1 MEIKNCR
8 AVSKRDYIS
17 PKFRSFHADCALFD
31 VDGVILDTRRSYNS
45 AIKKTVDFILGYVTQ
60 KSYLKGLVTEDV
72 ILKFRQTGGFNNDAD
87 TSYAITLAVLATHQK
102 TVKHARKFL
111 SSVSKNVDE
120 TGIISVE
127 KFLSSYSYDVQKFK
141 KMLFYPGPV
150 GLSMLPTV
158 FDELFYGPEL
168 FKKKHRCEP
177 KYYFG
182 KPLIENDKLLL
193 TRTIT
198 EALLKRFSGNIAVV
212 SGRSKLAAEYSLKP
226 ILDTFNQT
234 ACVFLEDEKREHA
247 KPNPYALKRAMGNM
261 DANTAIYAGDSTED
275 LLMARRMEKETG
287 VKIAFVGIYGCSKQ
301 PASTIRLFRENGAN
315 AIIESIN
322 QLPYIL
328 MYRQKC
334 D

>member
-1 MEIKNCR
+1 
-8 AVSKRDYIS
+8 
-17 PKFRSFHADCALFD
+17 
-31 VDGVILDTRRSYNS
+31 
-45 AIKKTVDFILGYVTQ
+45 
-60 KSYLKGLVTEDV
+60 LKGLVTEDV
-72 ILKFRQTGGFNNDAD
+72 ILKFRQTGGFNNDTD

-102 TVKHARKFL
+102 NVKHARKFL
-111 SSVSKNVDE
+111 FLISKNADE

-127 KFLSSYSYDVQKFK
+127 KFLESYSYDVQKFK

-168 FKKKHRCEP
+168 FKKRHRCEP

-182 KPLIENDKLLL
+182 KPLIENDKLLV
-193 TRTIT
+193 TRTTT
-198 EALLKRFSGNIAVV
+198 EALLNRFNGNIAVV

-226 ILDTFNQT
+226 ILDIFNQT
-234 ACVFLEDEKREHA
+234 ACVFLEDEKREYA
-247 KPNPYALKRAMGNM
+247 KPNSYALKRAMGNM

-275 LLMARRMEKETG
+275 LLMARRTEKETG

-301 PASTIRLFRENGAN
+301 PATMVRLFRENGAN

-328 MYRQKC
+328 NNVSAKM
-334 D
+334 